1 MKDPLDP
8 KIESALKTL
17 QDIPQRREEDAV
29 KGRAQF
35 LSEVFEIQKSVSNSV
50 ISRHKGWNQQQNW
63 INRIFRKETSP
74 MFTTIASVV
83 LALALAL
90 GGSGLTVA
98 AAQSSNSDEFLYPIK
113 LLSED
118 VRLGLTT
125 DAEESIDLEL
135 EFLNR
140 RTLELHDI
148 VNEGKMPGA
157 GLMNRIRNQVN
168 ITIELAAGLQPEDTV
183 MVMQKVQTQ
192 MQTQEQIFQNMQ
204 SGSED
209 ANVLQTRTMLQN
221 HLRLVD
227 SYLNDPLMTQEQLRQ
242 RLQEQLEQQEKL
254 QEQIRQQEQIRNQT
268 QQPEGIGTPQ
278 GDQNQFG
285 QPENQGGNESP
296 GEPQGPGGGS
306 GSGGNG
312 QGGQMGTPTWQPG
325 EPTNQGG
332 NGQNKN

>member
-8 KIESALKTL
+8 KIESALTTL

-168 ITIELAAGLQPEDTV
+168 ITIELAAGLPPEDTV

-227 SYLNDPLMTQEQLRQ
+227 SYLNDPQMTQEQLRQ

-285 QPENQGGNESP
+285 QPENQGGNESS

-312 QGGQMGTPTWQPG
+312 QGGQMGTPTWLPG

-332 NGQNKN
+332 NGQNKR

>member
-8 KIESALKTL
+8 KIENSLKILRDT
-17 QDIPQRREEDAV
+17 PQRNEEDAI

-35 LSEVFEIQKSVSNSV
+35 LSEAIEINISVSNSE

-90 GGSGLTVA
+90 GGTGITLA
-98 AAQSSNSDEFLYPIK
+98 AAQSSNSDELLYPIK

-118 VRLGLTT
+118 VRLSLTT
-125 DAEESIDLEL
+125 DAEDSIGLEL

-148 VNEGKMPGA
+148 VNEDKLPGA

-168 ITIELAAGLQPEDTV
+168 MTIELASGLPLEDALKV
-183 MVMQKVQTQ
+183 MEMIKTQ
-192 MQTQEQIFQNMQ
+192 MQTQEQLFQNMQ
-204 SGSED
+204 MGSDE
-209 ANVLQTRTMLQN
+209 ANVLQTRTMLQK
-221 HLRLVD
+221 HIQLVD
-227 SYLNDPLMTQEQLRQ
+227 SYLNDPQMTQEQLRQ
-242 RLQEQLEQQEKL
+242 RLQEQVDEQEKL
-254 QEQIRQQEQIRNQT
+254 QEQIKQQDQIRKQT
-268 QQPEGIGTPQ
+268 QQPEGVGTPQ

-312 QGGQMGTPTWQPG
+312 QGWQTGTPTWQPE

-332 NGQNKN
+332 NGQNKR

>member
-8 KIESALKTL
+8 RIESALKTL
-17 QDIPQRREEDAV
+17 QDVPKRNIEDAV

-35 LSEVFEIQKSVSNSV
+35 LSETFEINKNVSNLDL
-50 ISRHKGWNQQQNW
+50 SRHKGWNDQNNW

-74 MFTTIASVV
+74 MFTTIASVI
-83 LALALAL
+83 LAIALAL

-125 DAEESIDLEL
+125 NAVESIDLEL

-140 RTLELHDI
+140 RTMELHNVI
-148 VNEGKMPGA
+148 NEGKIPTT
-157 GLMNRIRNQVN
+157 GLMNRIRNQFN
-168 ITIELAAGLQPEDTV
+168 ITIELAAELQPDDSLRV
-183 MVMQKVQTQ
+183 MEQVRTQ
-192 MQTQEQIFQNMQ
+192 MQTQEQLFQNMQ
-204 SGSED
+204 NGSED

-221 HLRLVD
+221 QIRLVD
-227 SYLNDPLMTQEQLRQ
+227 SYLNDPQMTQDQLRQ
-242 RLQEQLEQQEKL
+242 RLQEQLDEQEKL
-254 QEQIRQQEQIRNQT
+254 QEQIRQQDQIRNQT
-268 QQPEGIGTPQ
+268 LQPEGIGTPQ

-296 GEPQGPGGGS
+296 GEPHGPSGGS

-312 QGGQMGTPTWQPG
+312 QGWQTGTPTWQPG
-325 EPTNQGG
+325 DPTNQGG
-332 NGQNKN
+332 TGQNKR